1 MSERNLRNELE
12 RSRRIAVLTHVHPDG
27 DALGSATALVLG
39 LRSLGKEVSFFTE
52 RPVEETYRFFTA
64 ESQLIETMLPD
75 EFDWMI
81 ALDCGAPDRLGQAES
96 AFLAHPHT
104 LAVDHHHTNKG
115 YAHTNIIDGDSA
127 STAEMVYALL
137 NEWQIAI
144 TREMATGLY
153 VGVVAGTGRFAYSAT
168 TEKTHQVAGALLRL
182 GADSNDI
189 HHRLYEVTSLAS
201 LQAKAEVIQSLRFFC
216 DNHLAVGYLPRSVAK
231 AIGVGDA
238 ELDGMSNMLRNL
250 EGVEVGAFLREREDG
265 AYKVSLR
272 SEKWVDVSA
281 IAATFMGGG
290 HARAAGYT
298 SDASLEETMDA
309 LQKAVASAL

>member
-64 ESQLIETMLPD
+64 ESQLIETMLPE

-81 ALDCGAPDRLGQAES
+81 ALDCGAPDRLGEAES

-104 LAVDHHHTNKG
+104 LAVDHHHTNEG
-115 YAHTNIIDGDSA
+115 YAHTNIIDGDAS
-127 STAEMVYALL
+127 STAEMVYDLL
-137 NEWQIAI
+137 NEWHIPI
-144 TREMATGLY
+144 TTEMATALY
-153 VGVVAGTGRFAYSAT
+153 VGVVTDTGRFAFSAT
-168 TEKTHQVAGALLRL
+168 TEKTHQTAGALLRL

-189 HHRLYEVTSLAS
+189 HHRLYEVTTLAS
-201 LQAKAEVIQSLRFFC
+201 LQAKAEVIKTLRFFC
-216 DNHLAVGYLPRSVAK
+216 DGLLAVGYLPRSVAQE
-231 AIGVGDA
+231 IGVGDA
-238 ELDGMSNMLRNL
+238 ELDGISNMLRNL
-250 EGVEVGAFLREREDG
+250 NGVEVGAFLREREDG

-272 SEKWVDVSA
+272 SERMVDVSA
-281 IAATFMGGG
+281 IAATFAGGG

-298 SDASLEETMDA
+298 SAASLEETVA
-309 LQKAVASAL
+309 SLLKAVESAL

>member
-12 RSRRIAVLTHVHPDG
+12 RSCRIAVLTHVHPDG
-27 DALGSATALVLG
+27 DALCSATALVLG

-75 EFDWMI
+75 IYDWMI
-81 ALDCGAPDRLGQAES
+81 AMDCGAPDRLGAAES

-104 LAVDHHHTNKG
+104 LVVDHHHTNTG

-127 STAEMVYALL
+127 STAEMVFDLL
-137 NEWQIAI
+137 NEWQITI
-144 TREMATGLY
+144 TTEMATALY
-153 VGVVAGTGRFAYSAT
+153 VGVVTDTGRFAYSAT

-182 GADSNDI
+182 GADSNEI
-189 HHRLYEVTSLAS
+189 HHRLYEVTTLAS
-201 LQAKAEVIQSLRFFC
+201 LQAKAEVIKTLRFFC
-216 DNHLAVGYLPRSVAK
+216 NDRLAVGFLPRSVAQT
-231 AIGVGDA
+231 IDVGDA

-250 EGVEVGAFLREREDG
+250 QGVEVGAFLREREDG

-272 SEKWVDVSA
+272 SERIVDVSA
-281 IAATFMGGG
+281 IAASFMGGG

-298 SDASLEETMDA
+298 SNATQEETIEA
-309 LQKAVASAL
+309 LQKAVASTL